1 MRPIDVPQSAILAAL
16 DALKDLAEAEGY
28 RSVRGIEEHHAA
40 AMIAAAITGT
50 DAEAAAEDRAIWQ
63 ATWRAQREHSEIAIP
78 AILRQTD
85 LIQQIVDK
93 VLGIGNAPTEYE
105 VWRDALTLAVSER
118 SYIDADGISSSGLL
132 VRAGWF
138 HKQLKLGSRSYQA
151 VEVEQQRM
159 RDLGAEAGR
168 LDAEADA
175 QGATR

>member
-1 MRPIDVPQSAILAAL
+1 MRPDDVPQSAVIAAL
-16 DALKDLAEAEGY
+16 ATLRALGQYDIDAAH
-28 RSVRGIEEHHAA
+28 VA
-40 AMIAAAITGT
+40 AMIAAAADGV
-50 DAEAAAEDRAIWQ
+50 AAEDRAEWL
-63 ATWRAQREHSEIAIP
+63 ATSIAQREQAETSTRAISH
-78 AILRQTD
+78 QTD
-85 LIQQIVDK
+85 LLQQIVDK
-93 VLGIGNAPTEYE
+93 VLGIGDAPTEYE